1 MITIEEDP
9 SILSGITPTKT
20 TKQPQIMV
28 TKDLVKSSGP
38 GGGDNVVRGGG
49 DSLARGDDVS
59 RGGGSLALGGGLSK
73 NFMENQ
79 LEITPDLLAKLQND
93 GQVQSCL
100 M

>member
-1 MITIEEDP
+1 
-9 SILSGITPTKT
+9 
-20 TKQPQIMV
+20 MV